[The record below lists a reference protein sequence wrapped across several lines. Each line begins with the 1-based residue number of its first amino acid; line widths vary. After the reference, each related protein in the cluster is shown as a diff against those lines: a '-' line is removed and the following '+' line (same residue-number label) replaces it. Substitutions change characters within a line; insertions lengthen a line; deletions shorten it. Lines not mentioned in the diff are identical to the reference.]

1 MSATDERLYKLLP
14 AIYRLRDAANG
25 EPLRALLAA
34 MQQELGLLESDITDL
49 YESWFIETCPEWVVP
64 YIGDLLGV
72 RGLFPV
78 DNKQLSLRPY
88 VGNTIRYRRR
98 KGTASMLEGL
108 ARDATGGWPA
118 AAVEYFQLLA
128 TNQNL
133 NHVRWRDLRT
143 PDLRDTNALE
153 LLGGPFERA
162 ARFAEVRRISVE
174 RGRYNIPNV
183 GVFLWRLL
191 GMSIHAAPAV
201 ADGGST
207 TRFRF
212 DQLGLDAPLFG
223 LQRSAGGTT
232 RRVTESDVPGPLRP
246 RALYEE
252 LNAVRAAETSGDPPV
267 YAFFDPDQPVLEIAV
282 FDPSQTDPL
291 LQWPAIPSDRIQIC
305 DLGSGATWT
314 APTPL
319 EFTPAGGSLTR
330 CAVAVDPKSGRM
342 VFFQPPLQP
351 VRVSYQRGFAAELG
365 GGDYERADTIDPVV
379 PGGPTLITV
388 KTANPAAPADAALA
402 TAIAAWAGGGD
413 VIFEIADSGSYSLGD
428 LVVPA
433 ATRVEIRAQ
442 DQQRPTVHLP
452 ATLHVTL
459 GGASA
464 LTLSGLWLTDG
475 GIEVL
480 PIQPSADPTDHTL
493 RLVHSTLVPGV
504 SLAADGTPSSPAGLE
519 AVSLALSADPTA
531 AGRLLVELDHCV
543 TGRLAFGDA
552 AMVELTVSDSII
564 DGLGGKAPAL
574 AGVDE
579 THLERVTVLGAIATR
594 ALWASDSI
602 LDGLV
607 TCERTQVGC
616 LRFSYVGRDDDALPP
631 VDSIV
636 PRRYR
641 CQPDLAIAA
650 ADASRELD
658 VRERLRPQLVA
669 RHFGRPPYAQLAAGC
684 AVEIRT
690 GAEDGSEMGA
700 FASLHQPQRLT
711 NLATALDEYLRF
723 GLEAGVFFVT

>member
-1 MSATDERLYKLLP
+1 LPPAVLPRRRQAVARSRLRDAAGARRRRRRPARGLRVRCARLRAAGDRVGGDRGDPVDRRRRRRRRAPALLRQRNAVAPIALDRRGRALEREPAPRRRAASPPPRRAHARAGDRMSATDERLYKLLP

-330 CAVAVDPKSGRM
+330 C
-342 VFFQPPLQP
+342 
-351 VRVSYQRGFAAELG
+351 
-365 GGDYERADTIDPVV
+365 
-379 PGGPTLITV
+379 
-388 KTANPAAPADAALA
+388 
-402 TAIAAWAGGGD
+402 
-413 VIFEIADSGSYSLGD
+413 
-428 LVVPA
+428 
-433 ATRVEIRAQ
+433 
-442 DQQRPTVHLP
+442 
-452 ATLHVTL
+452 
-459 GGASA
+459 
-464 LTLSGLWLTDG
+464 
-475 GIEVL
+475 
-480 PIQPSADPTDHTL
+480 
-493 RLVHSTLVPGV
+493 
-504 SLAADGTPSSPAGLE
+504 
-519 AVSLALSADPTA
+519 
-531 AGRLLVELDHCV
+531 
-543 TGRLAFGDA
+543 
-552 AMVELTVSDSII
+552 
-564 DGLGGKAPAL
+564 
-574 AGVDE
+574 
-579 THLERVTVLGAIATR
+579 
-594 ALWASDSI
+594 
-602 LDGLV
+602 
-607 TCERTQVGC
+607 
-616 LRFSYVGRDDDALPP
+616 
-631 VDSIV
+631 
-636 PRRYR
+636 
-641 CQPDLAIAA
+641 
-650 ADASRELD
+650 
-658 VRERLRPQLVA
+658 
-669 RHFGRPPYAQLAAGC
+669 
-684 AVEIRT
+684 
-690 GAEDGSEMGA
+690 
-700 FASLHQPQRLT
+700 
-711 NLATALDEYLRF
+711 
-723 GLEAGVFFVT
+723 